1 MIVVIIIGPQTAL
14 NVQGAMEKNG
24 AMVTVNGKMVIAL
37 GNKNLDTPLSG
48 TEKQAKEQRTKC
60 KTEGDH

>member
-1 MIVVIIIGPQTAL
+1 MIVVIIIGHQTAL
-14 NVQGAMEKNG
+14 NVQGAMEKPG
-24 AMVTVNGKMVIAL
+24 AMVTVNGKKVIAL